1 MGGLTR
7 VAALAATTALLA
19 PGASAATGDRAGLAL
34 LDRVHHA
41 YVDVPGVSVS
51 GQTGQLQ
58 FRLKVALESGINV
71 GEYFFA
77 ESPAGVTE
85 LVARRGGPTDA
96 PNPGTPCWPALRKT
110 DRQAVDTRGT
120 PVPDP

>member
-1 MGGLTR
+1 
-7 VAALAATTALLA
+7 
-19 PGASAATGDRAGLAL
+19 
-34 LDRVHHA
+34 DRVHQA

-85 LVARRGGPTDA
+85 LVARRGGPTYA
-96 PNPGTPCWPALRKT
+96 HNPGTSCWQALRKT
-110 DRQAVDTRGT
+110 DRPAVGNLGV
-120 PVPDP
+120 PVTDQTGMKCAAPRPGSP